1 MKKIAMRLLS
11 MLIVLSMVLSA
22 APLTAL
28 AANNETSAPAA
39 ANNSFDLSAIQN
51 VTLLN
56 VDDVEVDEDDPA
68 IIALGDE
75 LKNIQV
81 LNAEGDTVPLTETE
95 IATIKQMY
103 QAYMDHW
110 AQNANVLGV
119 QTPFFLSYN
128 DDGEDGL
135 GVLGEMLILAGNTVD
150 QVRNGE
156 LTYQQITG
164 TIETF
169 LYADQFG
176 VQLYGNAIKNARDE
190 VLDLIEE
197 SGALNDAQKYLVIN
211 NWLAQ
216 NVTFDM
222 EYIMNSGKADE
233 EKPMFAENP
242 QKHQYYQT
250 VYDAIY
256 DQYIDTLT
264 KTFKQQIVDG
274 LKAEMQKQFYVAAIK
289 QGVYDQAYA
298 QAETQIKD
306 SIYQQAYDAVYQDA
320 YDQAYAE
327 YIEENTHVHSYTS
340 AVTTEPTC
348 VAAGVMTYTCE
359 CGDSYTEEIAATG
372 EHADSEADEDE
383 LCDVC
388 GADMHVHSYSEA
400 VTTAA
405 TCTVDGVKTFTCT
418 CGDSYTEAIPATG
431 HTYAEEVTTAATC
444 GADGLKTLTCVCG
457 DTKTE
462 VIPATG
468 EHVDVA
474 AKDGVC
480 DVCLQDMPIEGEED
494 KEPVNAEGDETE
506 DEGEETEPTLEEQAD
521 AYAKEKAEAA
531 ATAAGNAAVEENAET
546 IETQAAS
553 AADSAVNDF
562 MTDNEPA
569 INEDPVAFVETAFG
583 ADAAAQIASQWDAT
597 WADWEAN
604 GIPGMVDMFA
614 AEIWPAV
621 IEQFYIQGMTQ
632 QGMTEEQAAEQAAAI
647 MEADADAIAA
657 DPYGYCVENF
667 GQEAADQAQGI
678 VNDQLSQMG
687 IDPSKETNPEGR
699 VSLDVIVALQMDTPQ
714 EDPMLQKEDGSYMT
728 PNEAIPVFATQAAT
742 QLTDAVLN
750 YWKGSHFGALAEG
763 SAVCLGYTK
772 AFTYLVQC
780 LKSDIYTT
788 NGNINNASNW
798 KTAADLYYNANGELD
813 VTMDYAVDSVRIS
826 FAAEVTMFGET
837 ENNFNSDHFWNAVQ
851 IDGQWFYIDPC
862 YVDVYTEVM
871 MRDRVE
877 TDGSV
882 NHMYF
887 LFSHSTAAE
896 LYDGNYSDIK
906 TLYGTGTGVGTDTQ
920 ASASPADSTEYED
933 SWISRIKSNLYFND
947 GVAYYIYNST
957 DLITLMQDS
966 NSNSSSSDV
975 SMSDFEVKL
984 VGHTLTNGDKPD
996 VGDSDYTAYIEFN
1009 YFEDE
1014 EDEESV
1020 ARVRD
1025 AEGNMIENAM
1035 LTELYA
1041 DHQAA
1046 TEIYPSLA
1054 ITCALYN
1061 NKLYFN
1067 LDTSILYYDLETCE
1081 VVRVKEYNTVHGVRD
1096 DSNPF
1101 GGMAFTTTDSADSA
1115 DFTVYNHPITGMS
1128 LKDDGNLY
1136 VSIATNFA
1144 FISGKDAVDDQT
1156 SYGYEFEESNYN
1168 ADYNSYT
1175 ASQYED
1181 NDIYEQMGY
1190 EKEVN
1195 DNDEFMWSANFVETI
1210 SMSKLA
1216 GTSHDYEE
1224 VSVEATCRHNAYT
1237 ENRCADCGAIED
1249 GTRVEVEGTAH
1260 AHHYIYFYETYYTNS
1275 DSGSKNTGH
1284 CYVCTECGFA
1294 IEEPTEPQENSMYE
1308 DYGTSYEE
1316 QMEIYEAELA
1326 IYNEAKETAGHTY
1339 VPTDATWAADN
1350 STVTFSNLECSA
1362 ICPERAGI
1370 LDCLLVNDEY
1380 NTPITAT
1387 LNPSVTAD
1395 ASIID
1400 TIGTCPEGVI
1410 QVWGASGSVTQSGHT
1425 YNYTVTKEVALEK
1438 AECEFEGGFCPVC
1451 GDCTVHRVSG
1461 DSRYETSLA
1470 SADALKAT
1478 LGVESFDTIIV
1489 ASGSN
1494 FADAL
1499 TGSYLATVK
1508 SAPILLYSDKVMDTN
1523 VAYITEN
1530 LTEGG
1535 TVYILGGV
1543 NSVSEAMET
1552 ALTDLDITVKRLA
1565 GDDRY
1570 ATNLAILEE
1579 AGVTDQ
1585 ELLVCTGGNFAD
1597 SLSASAT
1604 GLPMLLVNKTLTAS
1618 QTAFLETLDGN
1629 AITIIGGVNSV
1640 NETIE
1645 AALGENV
1652 TRIAGETREE
1662 TSILVAQKYFEN
1674 PDFIVLA
1681 YSRNYPDGLCGGPL
1695 AYALK
1700 APLVLTNAGAEA
1712 VATEY
1717 AAANE
1722 VTHGLILGGVN
1733 SISDA
1738 TAKTVFGLT
1747 GEGVI
1752 PAL

>member
-39 ANNSFDLSAIQN
+39 ANNSFDLSTFQGVN
-51 VTLLN
+51 LLKT
-56 VDDVEVDEDDPA
+56 DGVEVDEDDPA
-68 IIALGDE
+68 IIAVSSELDNMKVLGADGE
-75 LKNIQV
+75 P
-81 LNAEGDTVPLTETE
+81 TPLTEE
-95 IATIKQMY
+95 QKQQVLAMFQQY
-103 QAYMDHW
+103 LDQW
-110 AQNANVLGV
+110 ADNADVLGV
-119 QTPFFLSYN
+119 QTPFFLQYN
-128 DDGEDGL
+128 DNTDEL
-135 GVLGEMLILAGNTVD
+135 GILGEMLAMSNIPVDYVRAGYVSFDDLTGMIMNFYYGD
-150 QVRNGE
+150 QLGIQYYGE
-156 LTYQQITG
+156 
-164 TIETF
+164 
-169 LYADQFG
+169 
-176 VQLYGNAIKNARDE
+176 AIKDARDE
-190 VLDLIEE
+190 ILDLIEE
-197 SGALNDAQKYLVIN
+197 SGAQNDAQKYLVIN

-222 EYIMNSGKADE
+222 EYIMNAD
-233 EKPMFAENP
+233 KDTNGDGVIDANDDNPDPMVAENP
-242 QKHQYYQT
+242 QEHEHYQDVYAVIYEAYKPQIEQMFYDQFYAAIEADFRQT
-250 VYDAIY
+250 FYENVIRQMVYDGYLDGARGSEDVVNGAKQMY
-256 DQYIDTLT
+256 RQAQYEAAL
-264 KTFKQQIVDG
+264 
-274 LKAEMQKQFYVAAIK
+274 AEEEQK
-289 QGVYDQAYA
+289 VYDEAYA
-298 QAETQIKD
+298 
-306 SIYQQAYDAVYQDA
+306 
-320 YDQAYAE
+320 AYA
-327 YIEENTHVHSYTS
+327 THEHKLTATFVWAEDYSSATATAVCDNGLESYTATEVVVTSETTATCTEAGKTTYTATATFEVGTATDTKEVETAALGHDFDDNGVCTRCKTTTEGHTHSYTVTNTTPATCTEDGTNTLTCACGDETTTVIEATGHDMTS
-340 AVTTEPTC
+340 EVTTEPTC
-348 VAAGVMTYTCE
+348 TAEGVTTYTCQNE
-359 CGDSYTEEIAATG
+359 GC
-372 EHADSEADEDE
+372 EH
-383 LCDVC
+383 
-388 GADMHVHSYSEA
+388 
-400 VTTAA
+400 T
-405 TCTVDGVKTFTCT
+405 
-418 CGDSYTEAIPATG
+418 YTEAI
-431 HTYAEEVTTAATC
+431 EM
-444 GADGLKTLTCVCG
+444 
-457 DTKTE
+457 
-462 VIPATG
+462 
-468 EHVDVA
+468 VA
-474 AKDGVC
+474 HQVVDGVC
-480 DVCLQDMPIEGEED
+480 TVCGATFSEEIGGE
-494 KEPVNAEGDETE
+494 T
-506 DEGEETEPTLEEQAD
+506 GEETETTNAD
-521 AYAKEKAEAA
+521 GEVDPDADNYAKSVVEAKKADIEAAAA
-531 ATAAGNAAVEENAET
+531 ATADAALEAATDEDLAPYIEAIVVADDETTTDVEAAANDYADQFMEDNAEA
-546 IETQAAS
+546 IEAGAR
-553 AADSAVNDF
+553 DF
-562 MTDNEPA
+562 LVGMLTEQ
-569 INEDPVAFVETAFG
+569 FG
-583 ADAAAQIASQWDAT
+583 EEAAAQY
-597 WADWEAN
+597 
-604 GIPGMVDMFA
+604 MVDIDAQCDAFIET
-614 AEIWPAV
+614 AETEGVEVDPVNAPGYKMTIADLT
-621 IEQFYIQGMTQ
+621 EQQMASEEKIINFG
-632 QGMTEEQAAEQAAAI
+632 TEEEPYMVTPAEAVDLATQQAAA
-647 MEADADAIAA
+647 
-657 DPYGYCVENF
+657 G
-667 GQEAADQAQGI
+667 
-678 VNDQLSQMG
+678 
-687 IDPSKETNPEGR
+687 
-699 VSLDVIVALQMDTPQ
+699 
-714 EDPMLQKEDGSYMT
+714 
-728 PNEAIPVFATQAAT
+728 
-742 QLTDAVLN
+742 LTDGILN
-750 YWKGSHFGALAEG
+750 YWQGSHFGALG
-763 SAVCLGYTK
+763 RGNAVCLGYTK
-772 AFTYLVQC
+772 AFTYLAQC
-780 LKSDIYTT
+780 MNADIYTT
-788 NGNINNASNW
+788 DGNIDNAANW
-798 KTAADLYYNANGELD
+798 KTAEELYYTDRALD
-813 VTMDYAVDSVRIS
+813 ITKNYAVDCVRIS
-826 FAAEVTMFGET
+826 FDAEVTMYGET
-837 ENNFNSDHFWNAVQ
+837 EDNFNSDHFWNAVQ
-851 IDGQWFYIDPC
+851 IDGQWFYVDPC

-871 MRDRVE
+871 IRDRVE

-882 NHMYF
+882 NHLYF
-887 LFSHSTAAE
+887 LFSHGTAAD
-896 LYDGNYSDIK
+896 LYDGNYSEIK
-906 TLYGTGTGVGTDTQ
+906 TLYE
-920 ASASPADSTEYED
+920 SAANSTEYED
-933 SWISRIKSNLYFND
+933 SWISRIKSNLYFAD

-957 DLITLMQDS
+957 DIVTLMEESES
-966 NSNSSSSDV
+966 NSSDV
-975 SMSDFEVKL
+975 SMSDFEIKL
-984 VGHTLTNGDKPD
+984 VGHTLTSADKPD
-996 VGDSDYTAYIEFN
+996 IGDSDYTAYIEFN
-1009 YFEDE
+1009 YFENED
-1014 EDEESV
+1014 DEESD

-1025 AEGNMIENAM
+1025 AEGNMVTNDL

-1046 TEIYPSLA
+1046 AEIYPSLA

-1067 LDTSILYYDLETCE
+1067 LDTSILCYDLETCE
-1081 VVRVKEYNTVHGVRD
+1081 VTRVKEYNTVYGVRD
-1096 DSNPF
+1096 DTNPF
-1101 GGMAFTTTDSADSA
+1101 GGMAFTTTDSANGA
-1115 DFTVYNHPITGMS
+1115 DFTVYNHPIAAMA

-1144 FISGKDAVDDQT
+1144 FISGKSDVNDT
-1156 SYGYEFEESNYN
+1156 SSYGYEYEESNFN

-1175 ASQYED
+1175 NAQYED
-1181 NDIYEQMGY
+1181 NNMYESMGY
-1190 EKEVN
+1190 EQETN

-1210 SMSKLA
+1210 AMSELA
-1216 GTSHDYEE
+1216 GTSHSYEE
-1224 VSVEATCRHNAYT
+1224 VSVAATCRHNAYT

-1260 AHHYIYFYETYYTNS
+1260 AHHYIYFYETFYTS
-1275 DSGSKNTGH
+1275 DDNGNKNADH

-1294 IEEPTEPQENSMYE
+1294 ISEPTEPQENDQYG

-1326 IYNEAKETAGHTY
+1326 IYNDAKENAGHTY

-1350 STVTFSNLECSA
+1350 STVTFSKLECSA

-1395 ASIID
+1395 ASVID

-1470 SADALKAT
+1470 SADALKET

-1717 AAANE
+1717 AASNE